1 LHSLSTLQSKAF
13 DILLPAS
20 VYSDE
25 TMVGGGARSGCR
37 PLYHPR
43 SLPPA
48 DWASLVV
55 EVTTLRVGLST
66 DLLIGVHHDLHQFI
80 STDLDL

>member
-1 LHSLSTLQSKAF
+1 LYSLSPPQSKAF
-13 DILLPAS
+13 DILLLAS
-20 VYSDE
+20 VSFDE
-25 TMVGGGARSGCR
+25 TLVGGGARSGRR

-48 DWASLVV
+48 DWAPLVV
-55 EVTTLRVGLST
+55 EVTTLWVGLST